1 MFPASSVSG
10 REIRN
15 RCAITVAVVL
25 LPLVPVTPI
34 TCLPPRSA
42 SHSAVAVVT
51 VLPFLSAS
59 WISGL

>member
-1 MFPASSVSG
+1 M
-10 REIRN
+10 I
-15 RCAITVAVVL
+15 VAVVL

-42 SHSAVAVVT
+42 IHSAVAVVT
-51 VLPFLSAS
+51 GLPLRRAS